1 MRYLMQSIFALF
13 CLASFGAQ
21 AGNTPAGQDAPLLL
35 AQSANA
41 ACVQK
46 CEEQKQRC
54 FDQYKASDSR
64 SGTYIT
70 PEGHKVCWSAYHEC
84 KKNCPR

>member
-1 MRYLMQSIFALF
+1 MRYPIQSLLAAAF
-13 CLASFGAQ
+13 CLSAAGAQ
-21 AGNTPAGQDAPLLL
+21 AGTDQAAGAPLQL

-54 FDQYKASDSR
+54 FDQYKKSDSV
-64 SGTYIT
+64 SGSYIT
-70 PEGHKVCWSAYHEC
+70 PEGHKLCWSAYHEC
-84 KKNCPR
+84 KRNCPR